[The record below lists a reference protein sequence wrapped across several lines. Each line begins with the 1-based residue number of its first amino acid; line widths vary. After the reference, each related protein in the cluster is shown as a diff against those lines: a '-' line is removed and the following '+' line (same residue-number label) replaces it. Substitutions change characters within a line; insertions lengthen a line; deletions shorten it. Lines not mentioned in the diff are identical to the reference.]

1 MHVEFVSGHI
11 CIEDLKSFLRK
22 TADISKA
29 NSCIIQ
35 AINADKIAGEE
46 HLRFAVAKA
55 LRAFEQERNAAKDMG
70 IEVMRYASGKRQ
82 IEEAFSMGVHQGQ
95 NNVVFVVLG
104 EEDSVTTCLYILKEI
119 IIPADV
125 IEYKISKRE
134 EIIMQF
140 GITLDEI
147 AVVGEQMIP
156 ELVIERV
163 ALVDVLK

>member
-1 MHVEFVSGHI
+1 MQVEFLSGRI
-11 CIEDLKSFLRK
+11 FIEDLKAFLRT

-35 AINADKIAGEE
+35 AINADKIVGEK

-55 LRAFEQERNAAKDMG
+55 LRAFEQQRNAAKDMG
-70 IEVMRYASGKRQ
+70 IEIMRYASGKRQ

-95 NNVVFVVLG
+95 NNVVFVVIG
-104 EEDSVTTCLYILKEI
+104 ETDSVPVCLDILKEMVV
-119 IIPADV
+119 PCDV
-125 IEYKISKRE
+125 IQYLLSKRE
-134 EIIMQF
+134 EIIRQF
-140 GITLDEI
+140 GITTDEI